1 MKKNTLGVIA
11 ARALPLLAAA
21 LFAGCTTIS
30 ELPPEELKKQ
40 GDTPEFTLGRDMLIA
55 FLRGDAKGFVSRLS
69 PEVQKQFNAE
79 KFTETRNSIVK
90 NLGEPVSFRFL
101 TTLEMTA
108 LKPNVWAVRFK
119 RVNPVSK
126 KVFYQEVLFSIV
138 TAEVDGKANVISF
151 NFK

>member
-1 MKKNTLGVIA
+1 MKKKMLRNFATA
-11 ARALPLLAAA
+11 ALPLVAGA
-21 LFAGCTTIS
+21 LLAGCTTIS
-30 ELPPEELKKQ
+30 ELPPEEVKKQ
-40 GDTPEFTLGRDMLIA
+40 GDTPEFVLGREMLIA
-55 FLRGDAKGFVSRLS
+55 FLRGDARGFVSRLS

-79 KFTETRNSIVK
+79 KFNTTRANIVK

-138 TAEVDGKANVISF
+138 TAEVDGKAHVISF

>member
-1 MKKNTLGVIA
+1 MGKKMLRNVA
-11 ARALPLLAAA
+11 AAALPLLAAA

-30 ELPPEELKKQ
+30 ELPPEEVRKQ
-40 GDTPEFTLGRDMLIA
+40 GDTPEFVLGRDMLIA
-55 FLRGDAKGFVSRLS
+55 FLRGDARGFVSHLS
-69 PEVQKQFNAE
+69 PEVQKQFNAA
-79 KFTETRNSIVK
+79 KFKETRDNIVK

-108 LKPNVWAVRFK
+108 IKPNVWAVRFK

-126 KVFYQEVLFSIV
+126 KEFYQEVLFSIV
-138 TAEVDGKANVISF
+138 TAEVDGKAHVLSF

>member
-1 MKKNTLGVIA
+1 MKKNMLRNVA
-11 ARALPLLAAA
+11 VAAA
-21 LFAGCTTIS
+21 LALAGATFGGCTTIS
-30 ELPPEELKKQ
+30 ELPPEEVKKQ
-40 GDTPEFTLGRDMLIA
+40 GDTPEYTLAREMLIA
-55 FLRGDAKGFVSRLS
+55 FLRGDARGFVSHLT
-69 PEVQKQFNAE
+69 PEVQKQFNAA
-79 KFTETRNSIVK
+79 KFKETRSNIVK

-126 KVFYQEVLFSIV
+126 KEFHQEVLFSIV
-138 TAEVDGKANVISF
+138 TAEVDGKAHVISF

>member
-1 MKKNTLGVIA
+1 MNGKKLRDLVVA
-11 ARALPLLAAA
+11 ALPLVAAA

-40 GDTPEFTLGRDMLIA
+40 GETPEYTLAREMLIA
-55 FLRGDAKGFVSRLS
+55 FLRGDARGFVSHLS
-69 PEVQKQFNAE
+69 PEVQKQFNAA
-79 KFTETRNSIVK
+79 KFTEARNNIVK

-126 KVFYQEVLFSIV
+126 KEFHQEVLFSIV
-138 TAEVDGKANVISF
+138 TAEVDGKAHVISF

>member
-1 MKKNTLGVIA
+1 MKKKMLRNVA
-11 ARALPLLAAA
+11 VAAA
-21 LFAGCTTIS
+21 LTLAGAAFSGCTTIS
-30 ELPPEELKKQ
+30 ELPPEEVKKQ
-40 GDTPEFTLGRDMLIA
+40 GDTPEYTLAREMLIA
-55 FLRGDAKGFVSRLS
+55 FLRGDARGFVSHLT
-69 PEVQKQFNAE
+69 PEVQKQFNAA
-79 KFTETRNSIVK
+79 KFKETRSNIVK

-126 KVFYQEVLFSIV
+126 KEFHQEVLFSIV
-138 TAEVDGKANVISF
+138 TAEVDGKAHVISF